1 MTKDKIREGL
11 AWEMALKNGAVAEG
25 QLEWRESTRFFWLHQ
40 ADIALEH
47 LDSVGCVLKV
57 ERELPPPKDPK
68 YLMWQE
74 DEILEAIY
82 AATERLV

>member
-40 ADIALEH
+40 AVFNISTPGA
-47 LDSVGCVLKV
+47 VC
-57 ERELPPPKDPK
+57 
-68 YLMWQE
+68 
-74 DEILEAIY
+74 
-82 AATERLV
+82 